1 MDFCEGKCEILFHIV
16 RLHIYAFISLFQKLM
31 EMNYLSAVNTT
42 KAALPSMIQQQRGRI
57 VFLSS
62 QAGQIGL
69 FGFSAYSGSKFALR
83 GMAEALQ
90 MEVQYLKK

>member
-1 MDFCEGKCEILFHIV
+1 
-16 RLHIYAFISLFQKLM
+16 M
-31 EMNYLSAVNTT
+31 EMNYYSAIFAT
-42 KAALPSMIQQQRGRI
+42 KACLPSMVDQHGGRI

-69 FGFSAYSGSKFALR
+69 FGFSAYSGAKFALR

-90 MEVQYLKK
+90 MEVTVFDFFDLHRIMEVPI

>member
-1 MDFCEGKCEILFHIV
+1 
-16 RLHIYAFISLFQKLM
+16 M
-31 EMNYLSAVNTT
+31 EVNYLSAVNTT

-62 QAGQIGL
+62 QAGQVGL
-69 FGFSAYSGSKFALR
+69 FGFTAYSGAKFALR

-90 MEVQYLKK
+90 MEVGKNKRVHFKR

>member
-1 MDFCEGKCEILFHIV
+1 
-16 RLHIYAFISLFQKLM
+16 
-31 EMNYLSAVNTT
+31 MNYLSAVNTT

-90 MEVQYLKK
+90 MEVQYLKKLICIIVTVIPCFFNQNID